1 MFKLWGTIVNCV
13 AIIVGAFTGRILG
26 SGLPENVRDTVMQA
40 IGLGVLLIGIQ
51 MALETSN
58 VIIVIISLVLGGI
71 IGELVRLEY
80 WLEQLGQW
88 LQDKFSKEHGENL
101 FAKGFITASL
111 VYCVGAMA
119 IMGAIESGLT
129 GNHQTLYAKSILDGV
144 SAIMFSSTLGI
155 GVAFAAVPVLLYQG
169 TITLLA
175 AWVQQFLTAT
185 VIAEMKAVGGILIF
199 AIGLNILQIRSIKV
213 GNLLP
218 SIIFAFL
225 LAYFL

>member
-1 MFKLWGTIVNCV
+1 MWGTIVNAL
-13 AIIVGAFTGRILG
+13 AIVTGALLG
-26 SGLPENVRDTVMQA
+26 KAMGKGLPENVRSTVMQA
-40 IGLGVLLIGIQ
+40 IGLGVLLVGIQ

-58 VIIVIISLVLGGI
+58 VIIVILSLVLGGI
-71 IGELVRLEY
+71 VGELARLEY
-80 WLEQLGQW
+80 WLEWMGQR
-88 LQDKFSKEHGENL
+88 LQEKFSKEDGQNL
-101 FAKGFITASL
+101 FAKAFITGSL

-129 GNHQTLYAKSILDGV
+129 GNHQTLYVKSLLDGV

-155 GVAFAAVPVLLYQG
+155 GVAFAALPVFLYQG

-175 AWVQQFLTAT
+175 AWIQQFLTAA

-199 AIGLNILQIRSIKV
+199 AIGLNLLEIKTIKV

-218 SIIFAFL
+218 SLVFAFL
-225 LAYFL
+225 IAYFIS